1 MWPTLKLTWWPLLW
15 LFMHNGPRSHS
26 IHLQEQPAYLDL
38 SSSPHWRPEQHK
50 AYPERILMNRIRH
63 CWTNQNFKQTT
74 IWKKVLLDFAKK
86 VSDKVTPKH
95 LTLCPN
101 ETQDTRILWRIGQIG
116 LLLPETEIPTSF
128 VRNWPQASLKTT
140 HMMMDG
146 WQSNWDIHWE
156 EAIMKCS
163 WTKPYKNISV

>member
-1 MWPTLKLTWWPLLW
+1 MDLEVIPSTCRNNQPTW
-15 LFMHNGPRSHS
+15 
-26 IHLQEQPAYLDL
+26 I
-38 SSSPHWRPEQHK
+38 SPHHLTGHLNNTKHIQSVSLWTELGIAEPTK
-50 AYPERILMNRIRH
+50 ILN
-63 CWTNQNFKQTT
+63 KQQFEKRYFW
-74 IWKKVLLDFAKK
+74 ISQKK

-101 ETQDTRILWRIGQIG
+101 QTQDTRILWRIGQIG
-116 LLLPETEIPTSF
+116 LLLPGTEIPTSF

-163 WTKPYKNISV
+163 WTKPYRNISV